1 MSSKLSAS
9 EALKHLKNV
18 SKKRLYELMN
28 SGELSYISEGLG
40 NKKIR
45 KIEAS
50 ELIRVFGDSFNVNGT
65 GETEETAQKPVETG
79 ETDKKQDNEVSF
91 IRIENQFLHDK
102 IKLLEDSLKQAQ
114 KREEDLSAKLDKAQE
129 TLHSQTYLL
138 KDMREQD
145 SHKESNKGF
154 FRKIFN

>member
-28 SGELSYISEGLG
+28 SGELSYTSEGFG

-50 ELIRVFGDSFNVNGT
+50 ELIRVFGDSFNVNG
-65 GETEETAQKPVETG
+65 VDETG
-79 ETDKKQDNEVSF
+79 ETVQKPIETSETSKKQVEEVSF
-91 IRIENQFLHDK
+91 IRFENQFLHDK

-114 KREEDLSAKLDKAQE
+114 KREEDLSSKLDKAQE

-145 SHKESNKGF
+145 SQKESNKGF
-154 FRKIFN
+154 FRKIFD